1 MAQTHPVFSWKP
13 DLGAQPTNTPLVQK
27 VSFGDG
33 YEQRVGES
41 LNRVRHDWDVTFTK
55 SKDEAFAI
63 RDFLEA
69 RGGLESFSWT
79 TTIGETRVF
88 VCREWQG
95 PSQQYRGLYVITAK
109 FEEVFEP

>member
-1 MAQTHPVFSWKP
+1 MAQTLPEFTWRP
-13 DLGAQPTNTPLVQK
+13 DLGAQSTNTPLVQK

-41 LNRVRHDWDVTFTK
+41 LNRVRHDWDLTFTR
-55 SKDEAFAI
+55 DIEEILAI

-69 RGGLESFSWT
+69 RAGLEAFSWT
-79 TTIGETRVF
+79 TTIGETKAF

-95 PSQQYRGLYVITAK
+95 PSQQYRGVYVITAK
-109 FEEVFEP
+109 FEEVFEA